1 MEMRSEILNNF
12 VFDSECNVK
21 PLEGFEQRN
30 DIIPKETMYS
40 VETKLQMGRE
50 AGRSFSRTLSN

>member
-1 MEMRSEILNNF
+1 M
-12 VFDSECNVK
+12 K

-30 DIIPKETMYS
+30 DIIPNETIYS